1 MLMRSTAFTFLLSL
15 IALVT
20 CGLAGWWL
28 SDGKPGSLFGTPP
41 TPPGERLY
49 TSFAAGDVRKIQIS
63 VQGKDAEFVKSANG
77 WQVVHPWQDRMDPRA
92 AVSIISFT
100 LGMRVEDLAP
110 TGEIHLAETGLT
122 ENAIHIRLEGT
133 DGRPLA
139 KYRLGRRT
147 PWLASDPESG
157 QPVPT
162 LFVQPWDKNR
172 KSHVFACTGD
182 ILPLFKN
189 QLKYLRDHHPFFF
202 HPATLRKIRIRSAEG
217 ELTLGRDT
225 PQEAWHIVKP
235 LDLRTDPAAI
245 KTLIEGLH
253 NMQAVAINET
263 APTPPTKGAANSSR
277 QIALT
282 VFGSDSETV
291 LEIHPPETPAARDV
305 SATVSDRP
313 GTVFKLP
320 LKPQL
325 DLVSLADLPL
335 AVNDLR
341 DSTLT
346 NLNVASLQ
354 AVSIQPSTGP
364 EIFITRE
371 DAKLWTTVIEGRKHQ
386 ANELRLYELLKAM
399 TTERVIGFESDAAT
413 DFTPWGLTRPFLTLS
428 FLAQD
433 SRALTLRFGMDKHGT
448 LFVNRLG
455 TSSVA
460 RVDRSL
466 LTSIAIHP
474 YEWRSSRLWSLSRID
489 LESIQRS
496 MPQQAPITLAYDY
509 LFDETWHGTSAGKDV
524 SDEINPANAKIL
536 LASLESLETTRWLA
550 ADDADA
556 NSALTTP
563 ALTLT
568 VEEKQIDDQ
577 GKTTGISRHQ
587 LTFAPQAGATP
598 AAFYY
603 GREGS
608 DDHPFLIERS
618 CFENLA
624 VDVLAEP

>member
-1 MLMRSTAFTFLLSL
+1 MRSTAFTFLLSL
-15 IALVT
+15 IALVA

-28 SDGKPGSLFGTPP
+28 SDGKPGNLFGTPP
-41 TPPGERLY
+41 TQPGERLY

-63 VQGKDAEFVKSANG
+63 AQGKDAEFVKSANG
-77 WQVVHPWQDRMDPRA
+77 WQVAQPWQDRMDPRA

-110 TGEIHLAETGLT
+110 TGEIPLAETGLT
-122 ENAIHIRLEGT
+122 DDAIHIRLEGA

-147 PWLASDPESG
+147 PWQANDPESG

-202 HPATLRKIRIRSAEG
+202 HPSTLRKIRIRSAEG
-217 ELTLGRDT
+217 ELTLGRDP

-253 NMQAVAINET
+253 NMQAVTINET
-263 APTPPTKGAANSSR
+263 APTPPAKGAANASR
-277 QIALT
+277 EIALT
-282 VFGSDSETV
+282 LFGSEAETV
-291 LEIHPPETPAARDV
+291 LEIHPPESPAARDV

-371 DAKLWTTVIEGRKHQ
+371 DTKLWTTVIEGRKHQ

-399 TTERVIGFESDAAT
+399 TSERVIGFESDAAT
-413 DFTPWGLTRPFLTLS
+413 DFTPWGLTRPFLILS

-448 LFVNRLG
+448 IFVNRLG

-466 LTSIAIHP
+466 LASIAIHP

-489 LESIQRS
+489 LQSIQRS
-496 MPQQAPITLAYDY
+496 VPQQAPITLAYDY
-509 LFDETWHGTSAGKDV
+509 LFDETWHGKCADKDI
-524 SDEINPANAKIL
+524 SDAINPTHAKIL

-556 NSALTTP
+556 NSALATP

-568 VEEKQIDDQ
+568 VEEKQVDEQ
-577 GKTTGISRHQ
+577 GKTTGINRHQ
-587 LTFAPQAGATP
+587 LTFAPQAGP
-598 AAFYY
+598 SPPAFYY

-608 DDHPFLIERS
+608 DDHPFLIDHAA
-618 CFENLA
+618 FENLA